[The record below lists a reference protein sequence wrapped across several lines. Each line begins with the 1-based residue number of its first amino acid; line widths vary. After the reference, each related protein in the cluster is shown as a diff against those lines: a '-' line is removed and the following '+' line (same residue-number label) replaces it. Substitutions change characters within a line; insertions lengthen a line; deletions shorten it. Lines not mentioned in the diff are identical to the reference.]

1 MLTLFQFARYAWGV
15 KQLSLV
21 GFTLLIGL
29 AYTAARA
36 DSLHD
41 GRGSFTGI
49 EIIGFTEDRLA
60 FRMTDGRILSRPA
73 ASVKTI
79 RVMSST
85 DRMAEVLT
93 EAEKLVQANNP
104 LEAIARYKQ
113 VDANARTAW
122 LQDFAVFRQAQ
133 VQDKLGAF
141 PPALTAYMTLTHRAP
156 HLAAA
161 VIPRNLPA
169 PNTPEAVEAIDAV
182 KFAERSSPPEDV
194 AAILVR
200 LRHCIQNGTPFES
213 REPTSKPT
221 ARKAKKSE
229 PEDEGAEGGESAAE
243 KPPVARKPSARRPAT
258 PPPGDGGK
266 PKAPAPTSK
275 PTAGKIDGLAKLVR
289 KSIADG
295 DLELAA
301 KTIDR
306 AKGHAKGVD
315 RAVYLLLTGELLL
328 AQKYY
333 DRAGV
338 EFMRVVVDFPGSPAI
353 GRALYCTGLV
363 YEGLE
368 RPAKALELYEESIR
382 NSPNDAETRDAA
394 AARVKALRKDA
405 NPAEIP

>member
-1 MLTLFQFARYAWGV
+1 MVMRVST
-15 KQLSLV
+15 S
-21 GFTLLIGL
+21 
-29 AYTAARA
+29 ARA

-41 GRGSFTGI
+41 GRGSFSGI

-60 FRMTDGRILSRPA
+60 FRMSDGRILSRPV

-79 RVMSST
+79 RVVSSN

-104 LEAIARYKQ
+104 LQAIAYYKQ
-113 VDANARTAW
+113 VDANARTSW
-122 LQDFAVFRQAQ
+122 MQDFAIFRQAQ

-141 PPALTAYMTLTHRAP
+141 PQALAAYMTLTQRAP
-156 HLAAA
+156 RIAPA

-169 PNTPEAVEAIDAV
+169 PNTPEAAEAVDAV

-213 REPTSKPT
+213 REPTSKP
-221 ARKAKKSE
+221 A
-229 PEDEGAEGGESAAE
+229 
-243 KPPVARKPSARRPAT
+243 ARKPRSRDSGDADPHGDAEQKPAENAPIKKPPTPRPAT
-258 PPPGDGGK
+258 EGGK
-266 PKAPAPTSK
+266 PKAPAATSK
-275 PTAGKIDGLAKLVR
+275 PATGKIDGLAKLAR

-295 DLELAA
+295 DLDLAA
-301 KTIDR
+301 KTIDH
-306 AKGHAKGVD
+306 AKGHAKGLD
-315 RAVYLLLTGELLL
+315 RAIYLLLTGELLL

-338 EFMRVVVDFPGSPAI
+338 ECMRVVVEYPGSPAV
-353 GRALYCTGLV
+353 GRALYCTGLA

-368 RPAKALELYEESIR
+368 RPAKALELYEEAVR
-382 NSPNDAETRDAA
+382 NSPNDPETREAA
-394 AARVKALRKDA
+394 AARLKALQKDA